1 MDIHILV
8 LCHKTIDIYMHRI
21 IQWNLE
27 KIVCVCAFSAL
38 QKWIKIY
45 ILILILGLWKRILR
59 VYLIILYFNCLLLPY
74 NCLYSFS
81 YRFTKEM
88 ISLYVTEIR
97 FTTDIWKI
105 ATSHQIG
112 ISRRRESRE
121 GVERQKRL
129 ASHGS
134 QLSKFDFVTIL
145 FGIVFLDARSAD
157 CDFNAR
163 EAIRFQR
170 DLFESRTAKTMNK
183 PNIRH

>member
-1 MDIHILV
+1 
-8 LCHKTIDIYMHRI
+8 
-21 IQWNLE
+21 
-27 KIVCVCAFSAL
+27 
-38 QKWIKIY
+38 
-45 ILILILGLWKRILR
+45 
-59 VYLIILYFNCLLLPY
+59 
-74 NCLYSFS
+74 
-81 YRFTKEM
+81 M

-170 DLFESRTAKTMNK
+170 DLFAYCKDDEQTKHTPLELVILANLFTK
-183 PNIRH
+183 PRSFEHTGKNYAVDLTSLPIILLLL